1 MTKHLIYS
9 ATSLLLAVLCFSA
22 CKKDDKGTSNGG
34 TLFKNT
40 NWTGEFNYAGKG
52 AEPVSIEFME
62 GGQLVWR
69 ELLADHTGNWTIT
82 GNQVAINLDGSPS
95 FKGDISGNSLT
106 NLQSTDMNGRSLK
119 SAVLN
124 TDAIPDLSGTVWGA
138 SNVSLKFKPG
148 GVVDL
153 IFGPPSTLPT
163 YTDLPYLRNGR
174 AIHFSAAPDYNWFTV
189 ITSASVMKGTN
200 HAPGDPTVYG
210 FQVSKQ

>member
-69 ELLADHTGNWTIT
+69 ESLADHTGNWTIT